1 MDYDTYYQI
10 CQKSYVGSQ
19 PDVAAAYYKDP
30 VRLLPVESF
39 QTEYMQLVERLAVGV
54 RNDFDND
61 KDCDNDGIM
70 VKHSSM
76 WKYQEEIEGLSNII
90 VPHLEKERYGCNLYV
105 DKVYIYRTLPLA
117 EDQRVSSYQWHYDN
131 NPNEIVKTLIY
142 LNDVTKTNSP
152 YEYLATPAGIGVL
165 GQATRRG
172 TFNWRPAPN
181 NSRVGHLIP
190 QLAEVGYLPKQITG
204 SMGTAI
210 SFINNSIH
218 RANPV
223 LEGYRDV
230 INIRVKPTFKPAPK
244 YADPDWTTG
253 FETSGVVNRDPEPAW
268 TIKN

>member
-1 MDYDTYYQI
+1 MDYDTYYRI
-10 CQKSYVGSQ
+10 CQASYAGSQ
-19 PDVAAAYYKDP
+19 PSVAAAYYKDP

-39 QTEYMQLVERLAVGV
+39 QPEYMQLVERLAAGV
-54 RNDFDND
+54 RDDFDNN

-70 VKHSSM
+70 VKHSYM

-90 VPHLEKERYGCNLYV
+90 VPHLEEEKYGCNLYV

-190 QLAEVGYLPKQITG
+190 QLAEVGYLPRQITG

-223 LEGYRDV
+223 IEGYRDV
-230 INIRVKPTFKPAPK
+230 INIRVKPTFRPAPK
-244 YADPDWTTG
+244 YADPAWTTG

>member
-1 MDYDTYYQI
+1 M
-10 CQKSYVGSQ
+10 
-19 PDVAAAYYKDP
+19 
-30 VRLLPVESF
+30 RLV
-39 QTEYMQLVERLAVGV
+39 MVLAEKV
-54 RNDFDND
+54 RNDFDSG

-76 WKYQEEIEGLSNII
+76 WKFEEEIAGLSDII
-90 VPHLEKERYGCNLYV
+90 VPYLEKNRYSCYLYV
-105 DKVYIYRTLPLA
+105 DKVYIYRTLPLT
-117 EDQRVSSYQWHYDN
+117 EEQRVSSYQWHYDN

-142 LNDVTKTNSP
+142 LNDVTEVNSP
-152 YEYLATPAGIGVL
+152 YEYLVSPLGQGVL
-165 GQATRRG
+165 GRATRRG
-172 TFNWRPAPN
+172 TVNWKPAPN

-190 QLAEVGYLPKQITG
+190 ELKEMGYSPKRVTG
-204 SMGTAI
+204 SAGTAV

-230 INIRVKPTFKPAPK
+230 INIRVKPTFEPAPTYVSPK
-244 YADPDWTTG
+244 WTTG